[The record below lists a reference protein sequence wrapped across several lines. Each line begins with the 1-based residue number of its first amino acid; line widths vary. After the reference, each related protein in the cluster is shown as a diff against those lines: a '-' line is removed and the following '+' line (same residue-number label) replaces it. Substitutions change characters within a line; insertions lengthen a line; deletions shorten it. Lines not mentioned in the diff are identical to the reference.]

1 MIEVKKMSAINGNRS
16 CSLFGFFG
24 CETRSVEKTANSSE
38 KTPIKDNNPKIHQT
52 MPESKRKN
60 PPKPHSTT
68 PTRSELYVV
77 LAQLSHKIGNFQVF
91 CNNSIF
97 THLHYQTLKIV

>member
-1 MIEVKKMSAINGNRS
+1 MRTLRPLTESERS
-16 CSLFGFFG
+16 ILEKELKLSRDAGDWRRIFVILNYDEGL
-24 CETRSVEKTANSSE
+24 SVEE
-38 KTPIKDNNPKIHQT
+38 
-52 MPESKRKN
+52 
-60 PPKPHSTT
+60 
-68 PTRSELYVV
+68 